1 MKDDR
6 LYLTHILECIERVE
20 TYTAEGKRSFFED
33 IKTQDATMRNLQTMA
48 ESTQRLSD
56 AAKASH
62 PEIDWRRIAGFRNI
76 VVHGYLSLD
85 YDKAW
90 NVVENELSPLKG
102 VAQELLHE
110 RESPGSR
117 TANSDNADA

>member
-20 TYTAEGKRSFFED
+20 TYTAEGAHSFFED
-33 IKTQDATMRNLQTMA
+33 IKTQDATIRNLQIMA

-56 AAKASH
+56 TAKASR
-62 PEIDWRRIAGFRNI
+62 PEIDWQRIAGFRNI

-90 NVVENELSPLKG
+90 NVVENELPTLKHA
-102 VAQELLHE
+102 VQELL
-110 RESPGSR
+110 REHGSPGGS
-117 TANSDNADA
+117 SEADE